1 MNLRKDATMPT
12 RRKRYALEITK
23 ERMGKHKRLYKAHNY
38 TPLFEAVAL
47 AYLENLAF
55 IRLATIQ
62 TANIDE
68 TIKKRSPFWSVEFLA
83 DVETT
88 TRTALGGQRHLE
100 DALDQMLAE
109 LYGCAPDA
117 SVSLAVRAEVIEKC
131 GKAYR
136 RNGLDPGKYFIRVR
150 K

>member
-1 MNLRKDATMPT
+1 MAT
-12 RRKRYALEITK
+12 RRRP
-23 ERMGKHKRLYKAHNY
+23 YKAQKYNY
-38 TPLFEAVAL
+38 TPLFEAVAF

-55 IRLATIQ
+55 LSFATIQ
-62 TANIDE
+62 TTNIDE
-68 TIKKRSPFWSVEFLA
+68 TIKKRSPFWSAEYIA

-88 TRTALGGQRHLE
+88 TRAALGGQTHLE

-109 LYGCAPDA
+109 LNGCALDA
-117 SVSLAVRAEVIEKC
+117 SLSLGLRSAVIEKC

-136 RNGLDPGKYFIRVR
+136 RNGLDPGRYFIRVR